1 IERWWNKQLEE
12 LPLEVH
18 CGYRVASFDDASSIS
33 DFRTVCD
40 SHGHVFARGQ
50 IGAQNPSRLAAEL
63 QQVSSILES
72 ESARRVA
79 AETAAVGSRE
89 HLIILQRITSA
100 LGEAVTFDNLGAT
113 VTAELAPA
121 VDATRVGLVIAG
133 QLIALRGIETP
144 DDTSSLAHVLEHVPA
159 QWSVRSELS
168 QEIAWVGGELVA
180 VLPLVFAHD
189 RIGTLL
195 LGFERPALS
204 IAERA
209 LVDDLVRQLSL
220 TVERARVYEQATADR
235 QRAESASAARDQ
247 FLAMLGHELRNPLS
261 PMLSATQLMA
271 LRAPD
276 QLVKERATIERS
288 VTHMI
293 RLVDD
298 LLDVSHIVRGD
309 ITLAREPSDLAA
321 LIAAAVETARG
332 VMEERVP
339 IAIAIPQSLI
349 VDVDPA
355 RMQQVLVNLVI
366 NAAKSTNEQ
375 DGIEV
380 DARAHGES
388 VEIVV
393 RDHGTGIDA
402 AVLPHIFDLFVQGK
416 QRVHRTKGG
425 LGVGLPIARSIV
437 ELHDG
442 TLTAASEGEGCGS
455 TFTIRLPRWQSER
468 TTDQMDV
475 PAVATGRRI
484 IVVDDNEDA
493 AWLLA
498 EALRLLGHDVRV
510 AYDGIT
516 ALELANTWPPEIA
529 LLDIGLPGMNGF
541 ELCRELGKL
550 SSRPYCIAVS
560 GYGQPKDR
568 AQAREAGFDAH
579 FVKPVDLRDV
589 QAAIEALSTS
599 N

>member
-1 IERWWNKQLEE
+1 M
-12 LPLEVH
+12 
-18 CGYRVASFDDASSIS
+18 
-33 DFRTVCD
+33 RTSAFVMT
-40 SHGHVFARGQ
+40 ATT
-50 IGAQNPSRLAAEL
+50 PSTTNVPAGLC
-63 QQVSSILES
+63 
-72 ESARRVA
+72 
-79 AETAAVGSRE
+79 E
-89 HLIILQRITSA
+89 HLVILQRVTSA
-100 LGEAVTFDNLGAT
+100 LAEAVTFENIGT
-113 VTAELAPA
+113 VVTSELAPA
-121 VDATRVGLVIAG
+121 IDATRVALVISG
-133 QLIALRGIETP
+133 QLIALRGMTTP
-144 DDTSSLAHVLEHVPA
+144 EDTNTLAHVLEHVPA

-168 QEIAWVGGELVA
+168 PEITWVGGGLVA
-180 VLPLVFAHD
+180 VLPLVFSHD

-195 LGFERPALS
+195 LGFDRAAIS
-204 IAERA
+204 IAQRA

-220 TVERARVYEQATADR
+220 TVERARIYEQAMADR
-235 QRAESASAARDQ
+235 LRAERANAARDQ

-261 PMLSATQLMA
+261 PMLSATQLMK
-271 LRAPD
+271 LREPD
-276 QLVKERATIERS
+276 MLVKERATIERS
-288 VTHMI
+288 VAHMI
-293 RLVDD
+293 RIVDD
-298 LLDVSHIVRGD
+298 LLDVSHIARGD
-309 ITLAREPSDLAA
+309 IALAREPLDLGE
-321 LIAAAVETARG
+321 LVSRAVETARAA
-332 VMEERVP
+332 MELRVG
-339 IAIAIPQSLI
+339 IAVAIPQGLVVS
-349 VDVDPA
+349 VDPT

-375 DGIEV
+375 DSIEI

-402 AVLPHIFDLFVQGK
+402 AMLPHIFDLFFQGK
-416 QRVHRTKGG
+416 QGAARAKGG

-437 ELHDG
+437 ELHGG
-442 TLTAASEGEGCGS
+442 TLTATSEGEGCGS
-455 TFTIRLPRWQSER
+455 TFTIRLPRYEIER
-468 TTDQMDV
+468 TEVTV
-475 PAVATGRRI
+475 PVGGRRI

-510 AYDGIT
+510 AHDGIA
-516 ALELANTWPPEIA
+516 ALELARGWPPEIA

-550 SSRPYCIAVS
+550 ITRPHCIAVS

-589 QAAIEALSTS
+589 QAAIDALAVS